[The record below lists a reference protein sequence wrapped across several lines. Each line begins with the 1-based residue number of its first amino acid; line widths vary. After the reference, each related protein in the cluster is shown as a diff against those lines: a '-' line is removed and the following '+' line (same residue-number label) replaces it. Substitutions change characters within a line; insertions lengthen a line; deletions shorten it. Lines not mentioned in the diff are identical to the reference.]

1 MLKPL
6 FNAIANRSFSC
17 DVAQLNQIVF
27 YLLETCANLK
37 LKPRELEPACY
48 CKKIQKTLMY
58 IYSLSSSSP
67 SIFLHFCLPLLNL
80 IQICLLL
87 IPLHSRT
94 LTLGNR
100 PATPPIQF
108 HAPVSSQHQ
117 NYWHCEQSSAIYPV
131 LLAPRLPGLVLPL
144 GLIL

>member
-48 CKKIQKTLMY
+48 CKKIQKTL
-58 IYSLSSSSP
+58 I
-67 SIFLHFCLPLLNL
+67 
-80 IQICLLL
+80 
-87 IPLHSRT
+87 RT

-117 NYWHCEQSSAIYPV
+117 NY
-131 LLAPRLPGLVLPL
+131 
-144 GLIL
+144 